1 MREHIVNKENIFIM
15 GWYIDPKICDDLI
28 AHYNSNSH
36 RWEEGVIIKSGLVD
50 HSIKHSVDLH
60 LNIDEMMQLEYTNV
74 LKSCVDLYMEK
85 WKAMNAVSLLPI
97 EGMNIQKYPA
107 GGGFKVWHFER
118 GVCTPPK
125 CNRHLVFMT
134 YLNDVEEGGGTEF
147 AHQRE
152 LNGDKALKAEK
163 GLTVLWPADWTH
175 THRGIVAPNEE
186 KIIATGWLHMTN
198 TEGE

>member
-1 MREHIVNKENIFIM
+1 MREHIVNKESIFIM
-15 GWYIDPKICDDLI
+15 GWYIDPMICDGLI
-28 AHYNSNSH
+28 QLYDSLQT
-36 RWEEGVIIKSGLVD
+36 RWEDGVTKTGVVD
-50 HSIKHSVDLH
+50 HSIKHSTDLH
-60 LNIDEMMQLEYTNV
+60 LTIDEMMPLEYTQA

-85 WKAMNAVSLLPI
+85 WKAANTVGLLPI

-107 GGGFKVWHFER
+107 GGGFKVWHHER
-118 GVCTPPK
+118 DRATAPN

-147 AHQRE
+147 AYQRE
-152 LNGDKALKAEK
+152 VRGPTALKAEK

-186 KIIATGWLHMTN
+186 KIIATGWLHLTN
-198 TEGE
+198 TEGD